1 MRRLNVKL
9 LIALIVASVLLVVG
23 VIALHAYQVDRNAEV
38 FKQVAH
44 DFKEKGNLDEAV
56 KNLGRYLR
64 YRSEDVEANCNF
76 AMWFA
81 DWTDE
86 QAGRANPEQRRRVP
100 YMLEQALRSAPDRD
114 DIRRRLARHNLES
127 GRTRDA
133 LEHFNK
139 LAAKPEF
146 KEKDAE
152 LYLLIGMCHEQDKNY
167 EDARKFYIQAKEIA
181 PDNIDIYAQLASLLS
196 GPLED
201 PQQGDTVMDELV
213 AANVD
218 NHRVY
223 LMRYNYRLRHLFGDR
238 ADAKSDLQK
247 ALELAPDEADVLVK
261 MAELLIFDREFDAAR
276 EHLEHGI
283 KLHPQNV
290 SMYISLASLELEQG
304 RADETGRHEEAL
316 AALHRGLEAMP
327 ESTMLL
333 IQLCEL
339 QIRRDQFDLAHDTIA
354 KLTQLDVSQEQVD
367 FLRARVMIGEKKW
380 ADAGRLLHSLR
391 QRSSRDRVVLF
402 QIDALLADCYAN
414 LGQADLSIVAMRRAL
429 ENNPYSQEVRL
440 RLVRELQKV
449 GRRGEAE
456 EELAKLPGAGATADY
471 ESIRIKISEQLERP
485 VAEREWGEVDVLL
498 ARLEE
503 QSTDGAELA
512 LFKTRLLVY
521 KGQTEDA
528 LKFAI
533 EQRERFP
540 QSVGLWIAV
549 ADIQGLTDNAAS
561 IATLKETAE
570 RFNTPHT
577 VQLALV
583 GKVIRL
589 PERDQ
594 ALAELQQINQTVD
607 SYAPEEQR
615 QLAQALGEALYA
627 LKEFDAAQEV
637 LNRVADRL
645 PNDPTLRLMIFNLAR
660 DSRDAQGMS
669 DALAGIESV
678 VGKDHNYWQYC
689 EAARLTT
696 LYMAQQ
702 ADAKALEEARK
713 LVDKVVESRPT
724 WTAIV
729 RLSAE
734 IDDLSG
740 RTDAAIKKYQQALD
754 LGETSIGMIRRLI
767 ELLYKTGRYN
777 EASVALTKLPSE
789 LQFRDDFGKL
799 TAELQMKIG
808 QADQASDQATAVVD
822 VDSTEFRDH
831 LWQGQLLARAG
842 RRDDAEA
849 SYRRAVQHGP
859 QEPMCWI
866 ALVSQLVQNGKR
878 DEAQQAMTDMQA
890 AVDAAQLPAALGQ
903 CYEVFGDAPKA
914 ATAYDEA
921 VALHP
926 EDTTVLRSAIEF
938 YVRAQQ
944 TEKAK
949 AILEKLVA
957 LAPQKKDNDS
967 EQERIR
973 WGRRTLAALVA
984 TSNSYDDLRKALQLL
999 DDNADANRNL
1009 GNDDMLIKANLLAA
1023 RDDLRSR
1030 REAMR
1035 LLETVLAKE
1044 SSRDSV
1050 RFQLAQL
1057 YERDGKW
1064 SQCRDHMLR
1073 LISGDKPSPIY
1084 LPVYANMLLR
1094 QNLID
1099 DAARML
1105 EKLEQID
1112 PNAQITLA
1120 VKALL
1125 FARRGFIDEAIGFTR
1140 ELVVRP
1146 IAPSQVQQLAEAAQQ
1161 FERLSDA
1168 IDDKEGKQAFLNAA
1182 EEMYEEYL
1190 REKPQEVFVMAAFQ
1204 GKHRGIE
1211 PGLIICEENLTP
1223 ENSPNVAS
1231 MAMSILRANR
1241 SKANQDQIARVEKM
1255 LLQAREQHP
1264 EAIGLSLELAE
1275 LRELQ
1280 GNYTEASQLY
1290 RSVINNPKS
1299 PMAQQA
1305 AAKNN
1310 LAYLLAVHDNN
1321 GNEALPLVEQAIA
1334 YFGPTAELLDTRGVV
1349 HATRKDYEQAIRD
1362 LSEAVEDRASGL
1374 KYFHLAWAHHL
1385 AGNADAATQAMQQ
1398 ADANGLKDEEIS
1410 PLERERLLK
1419 LRSDMKLSS
1428 R

>member
-9 LIALIVASVLLVVG
+9 LVALIVASVLLAVG
-23 VIALHAYQVDRNAEV
+23 VVALHAYQVDRNAEV
-38 FKQVAH
+38 FKNVAH
-44 DFKEKGNLDEAV
+44 DFKDKGNLEEAV

-64 YRSEDVEANCNF
+64 YRSEDAEANCDF

-86 QAGRANPEQRRRVP
+86 QGGSANPEQVRRVP
-100 YMLEQALRSAPDRD
+100 YMLEQALRSSPDRD
-114 DIRRRLARHNLES
+114 DIRRRLARHNLET

-133 LEHFNK
+133 LEHFNQ
-139 LAAKPEF
+139 LVAKPEF
-146 KEKDAE
+146 KDKDAE
-152 LYLLIGMCHEQDKNY
+152 LYLMIGMCYEQDKNY
-167 EDARKFYIQAKEIA
+167 EEARNFYNQARAIA
-181 PDNIDIYAQLASLLS
+181 PDFIDVYAQLASLLS
-196 GPLED
+196 GPLEN
-201 PQQGDTVMDELV
+201 PQEGDTVMNELV
-213 AANVD
+213 AANPE

-238 ADAKSDLQK
+238 ADAKADLQK
-247 ALELAPDEADVLVK
+247 ALELAPDEADVLIK
-261 MAELLIFDREFDAAR
+261 MAEMLIFDREFAAAR

-283 KLHPQNV
+283 ELHPQNV
-290 SMYISLASLELEQG
+290 SMYITLASLELEQG
-304 RADETGRHEEAL
+304 RIEEVERHEEAL

-380 ADAGRLLHSLR
+380 ADASRLLHSLR

-402 QIDALLADCYAN
+402 QIDALLADCYSN
-414 LGQADLSIVAMRRAL
+414 LGQADLAIVAMRRAL
-429 ENNPYSQEVRL
+429 ENNPYSKEVRL
-440 RLVRELQKV
+440 RLIRELQNI
-449 GRRGEAE
+449 GRHSDAEA
-456 EELAKLPGAGATADY
+456 ELAKVSGAGTSTDY
-471 ESIRIKISEQLERP
+471 ESLRIKLSEQLERP
-485 VAEREWGEVDVLL
+485 VAEREWDEIDVLM

-503 QSTDGAELA
+503 QPHDAA
-512 LFKTRLLVY
+512 LMAHFKTRLLIY
-521 KGQTEDA
+521 KGQHEEA
-528 LKFAI
+528 LQFAT

-540 QSVGLWIAV
+540 QSVDLWIAI
-549 ADIQGLTDNAAS
+549 ADIQGLTDPLAS
-561 IATLKETAE
+561 IATLKEAAE
-570 RFNTPHT
+570 RFNTPHL

-583 GKVIRL
+583 GKVLRL

-594 ALAELQQINQTVD
+594 AVAELQQINQTVD
-607 SYAPEEQR
+607 SYSPEEQR
-615 QLAQALGEALYA
+615 VLAQALGEALYA
-627 LKEFDAAQEV
+627 IKEFDAAQDV

-669 DALAGIESV
+669 NALAGIERV

-696 LYMAQQ
+696 LYVAQQ
-702 ADAKALEEARK
+702 AEAKVLEDARK

-724 WTAIV
+724 WPAIV

-754 LGETSIGMIRRLI
+754 LGETSIGMLRRLI
-767 ELLYKTGRYN
+767 ELLYKSGRYN
-777 EASVALTKLPSE
+777 EASQALAKLPGD

-831 LWQGQLLARAG
+831 LWQGQLFARAG
-842 RRDDAEA
+842 RRDEAEA
-849 SYRRAVQHGP
+849 AYRRAVEHGP

-878 DEAQQAMTDMQA
+878 DEAQQVMADMQTT
-890 AVDAAQLPAALGQ
+890 VDAAQLPSALGQ
-903 CYEVFGDAPKA
+903 CYEVFGDVDKA

-921 VALHP
+921 VAQHP
-926 EDTTVLRSAIEF
+926 TDTTVLRSAIEF

-949 AILEKLVA
+949 TILEKLVA
-957 LAPQKKDNDS
+957 LAPEKKDDEA

-1009 GNDDMLIKANLLAA
+1009 SNDDMLIKANLLAA

-1030 REAMR
+1030 REAIR
-1035 LLETVLAKE
+1035 LLEAVLSKE
-1044 SSRDSV
+1044 STRDSV

-1064 SQCRDHMLR
+1064 PQCRDHMLR
-1073 LISGDKPSPIY
+1073 LISSDKPSPVYI
-1084 LPVYANMLLR
+1084 PVYANMLLR
-1094 QNLID
+1094 QDLVD

-1112 PNAQITLA
+1112 PNAPITLA

-1125 FARRGFIDEAIGFTR
+1125 YARRGYIDEAIGFTR

-1146 IAPSQVQQLAEAAQQ
+1146 LAPSQVKQLADAGQQ
-1161 FERLSDA
+1161 FERLSEA
-1168 IDDKEGKQAFLNAA
+1168 IDDEEGKQAFLNAA
-1182 EEMYEEYL
+1182 EEMYKEFVD
-1190 REKPQEVFVMAAFQ
+1190 EKPEEVFLMAAFQ

-1211 PGLIICEENLTP
+1211 PGLDICEKHITP

-1231 MAMSILRANR
+1231 MAMSILRINR
-1241 SKANQDQIARVEKM
+1241 SQASQDQIARVEKM

-1280 GNYTEASQLY
+1280 GNYSEASQLY
-1290 RSVINNPKS
+1290 RNVIADPKS
-1299 PMAQQA
+1299 PLAQQA

-1349 HATRKDYEQAIRD
+1349 HATREDYEQAVRD

-1374 KYFHLAWAHHL
+1374 KYFHLAWAHHR
-1385 AGNADAATQAMQQ
+1385 AGNDAAAKEAMQQ

-1419 LRSDMKLSS
+1419 LRNDIKLSN